1 MVGGF
6 VGVEVRD
13 RGGVENQPSTL
24 LPHQTHYSTYN
35 QPAIILEVGTLGHIL
50 LTVLTSRECGWEE
63 VEGDRDKGGDVG
75 KAIEVVAPL

>member
-1 MVGGF
+1 MWV
-6 VGVEVRD
+6 VEFLFF
-13 RGGVENQPSTL
+13 ST
-24 LPHQTHYSTYN
+24 HTTTHTQHHSTYN